1 MKVAVIGLG
10 LMGSA
15 IAKKLIAGGHAVTVY
30 NRTRDKAQPLLDQ
43 GAQWA
48 ETPADAARVSDI
60 VITMVT
66 DPAAV
71 RDVALGD
78 KGILKTLPADAV
90 HCDMST
96 VSPNSAEEMAGIYRE
111 KGKRFVQAPVLGSTA
126 QIASGTLL
134 VFGGGAEE
142 DVRRGE
148 EAWSAFASRTWHL
161 ESAREAA
168 GAKLACNMLI
178 AQMILGLGQSLLFAE
193 KHGVKPATLLEMLGA
208 SAMGCSMYKSKG
220 EKLLAREFAAN
231 FTVANLVKDL
241 TLASDAAKDAGL
253 PQPFNAL
260 AREIFV
266 AASNKGYAGED
277 YSAALKVLEEL
288 AGAELR

>member
-1 MKVAVIGLG
+1 MEIAVIGLG

-15 IAKKLIAGGHAVTVY
+15 MVKKLIGAEHTVRIY
-30 NRTRDKAQPLLDQ
+30 NRTQEKAEPLLKE

-48 ETPADAARVSDI
+48 NTPADAARHSDV

-78 KGILKTLPADAV
+78 NGILSALSKDGV

-96 VSPNSAEEMAGIYRE
+96 VSPDSAAELADLYRGH
-111 KGKRFVQAPVLGSTA
+111 GKRFVQSPVLGSTA
-126 QIASGTLL
+126 QIAQATLL
-134 VFGGGAEE
+134 VFAGGAEE
-142 DVRRGE
+142 DVKQC
-148 EAWSAFASRTWHL
+148 EAAWKAFASRIWHL
-161 ESAREAA
+161 ESAKGAA

-178 AQMILGLGQSLLFAE
+178 AQMIMGLGQSLLFAK
-193 KHGVKPATLLEMLGA
+193 KHGVKPSMLLEMLGA
-208 SAMGCSMYKSKG
+208 SAMGCAMYKSKG

-231 FTVANLVKDL
+231 FTVTNLVKDL
-241 TLASDAAKDAGL
+241 TLASDAAQKTGL

-260 AREIFV
+260 AHEIFV
-266 AASNKGYAGED
+266 AAANKGWAGED

-288 AGAELR
+288 AGLELR